1 MSGIYKQMSTK
12 FKNKQI
18 STVTAKTAVPQG
30 LVLGGGVESHGSTRI
45 PTYGE
50 MEIVPECGC
59 P

>member
-1 MSGIYKQMSTK
+1 MLNQEQKHS
-12 FKNKQI
+12 F
-18 STVTAKTAVPQG
+18 VPQS